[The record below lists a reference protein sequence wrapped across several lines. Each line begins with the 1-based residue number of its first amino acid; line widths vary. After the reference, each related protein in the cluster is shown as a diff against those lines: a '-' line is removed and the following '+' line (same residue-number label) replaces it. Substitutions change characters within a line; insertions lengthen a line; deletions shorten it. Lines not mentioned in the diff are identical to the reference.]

1 MSLQRKKKPV
11 EFHFVDMNDPDR
23 YKKLKVARAC
33 DFCRRRKSKCDIGIP
48 GSGTCSNCHKHQM
61 VCIFSPVTSRGS
73 DASSTRPEDALLT
86 PQYQPQH
93 LQYQQ
98 QQPQQHQQQ
107 PNAVEQYA
115 LKYPLLCIKDGQVGY
130 EVDQLITF
138 IDEHAVD
145 QPINS
150 LDINNFQE
158 PSLQLESKLFSIYFQ
173 QVHPAFPVLLKQ
185 SVLNIHS
192 QDRLLLSKTLR
203 YAIMTIACH
212 FYPKT
217 ASTPYDYPH
226 NQDVSSNNTA
236 AANYFYDIAR
246 KELDTA
252 TFTKKLDVVQSLL
265 LLYKH
270 TEIMYKDGTR
280 YLEQAQ
286 DLVSQISSIMPQQQ
300 EMINR
305 TRWILFG
312 IIGLSNLSD
321 VRYSTM
327 YKRIDLPDELPQA
340 LQEEIKDDNSAQQHV
355 NRFAQIANLSV
366 LYSHTVQS
374 LITCST
380 PHLICLTQFK
390 EIRQH
395 WHDSVTQSRLLT
407 NQDQEQDIDI
417 MILYSAILY
426 DMLYL
431 LLVLHYRLIET
442 EWESIETAYRL
453 QRMVHNLVTRASFLS
468 TVQCR
473 RMASFA
479 LMLSLQLQVSR
490 DKIDVDFIQQVRQTL
505 QCMKIDARID
515 NALQELISNQV
526 NVQAPAPP
534 PPPMDYFSL
543 IPQPI
548 MHSTSSSPLD
558 FPSSSTPGL
567 WDILSTTTNGGLSTP
582 IREEDS
588 NQTSDWILDQQRR
601 QQQQLQMYELQQHM
615 SYFTPVLPGTNNTG
629 SSNQA
634 ATTTTAATT
643 ATGATTNTDYSYL
656 IPDIWSPTTIENL
669 NQMKI

>member
-73 DASSTRPEDALLT
+73 DASTTRPEDALLT
-86 PQYQPQH
+86 PQYQPQP

-98 QQPQQHQQQ
+98 QKQHQQQ
-107 PNAVEQYA
+107 PNALEQYA
-115 LKYPLLCIKDGQVGY
+115 LKYPLLCIKGGQVGY

-138 IDEHAVD
+138 TDEHVVD

-150 LDINNFQE
+150 LDMNDFQE

-217 ASTPYDYPH
+217 PSTPYDYPH

-246 KELDTA
+246 KELDTTA
-252 TFTKKLDVVQSLL
+252 FTKKLDVVQSLL

-270 TEIMYKDGTR
+270 SEIMYKDGTR

-286 DLVSQISSIMPQQQ
+286 DLVSQISSIVPQQQ

-321 VRYSTM
+321 PRYSTM
-327 YKRIDLPDELPQA
+327 YKRIDLPVELPQA
-340 LQEEIKDDNSAQQHV
+340 LQEEVKDDNSAQQHV

-380 PHLICLTQFK
+380 THLICLTQFK

-395 WHDSVTQSRLLT
+395 WHDSLHPVTQSRLLT

-442 EWESIETAYRL
+442 EWESIEAAYRL

-479 LMLSLQLQVSR
+479 LMLSLQLQISR
-490 DKIDVDFIQQVRQTL
+490 DKIDVDFVQQVRQTL
-505 QCMKIDARID
+505 QYMKIDARID
-515 NALQELISNQV
+515 RALQELISNQT
-526 NVQAPAPP
+526 PAP

-548 MHSTSSSPLD
+548 MHSSTSSPLD

-582 IREEDS
+582 IREEDNS
-588 NQTSDWILDQQRR
+588 QTSDWILDQQRQ
-601 QQQQLQMYELQQHM
+601 QQQQLQMYELQQRM
-615 SYFTPVLPGTNNTG
+615 SYFTPILPGTNSTG
-629 SSNQA
+629 SSNEA
-634 ATTTTAATT
+634 TTTTTTTATTTTAAS
-643 ATGATTNTDYSYL
+643 TDTDFSYL

>member
-61 VCIFSPVTSRGS
+61 VCIFSPVTSRTS
-73 DASSTRPEDALLT
+73 DSGTRPEDALLT
-86 PQYQPQH
+86 PQH
-93 LQYQQ
+93 NLQQ
-98 QQPQQHQQQ
+98 QQQQQ
-107 PNAVEQYA
+107 QQQNPLDQYA
-115 LKYPLLCIKDGQVGY
+115 AKYPLLCIKDGQVGY
-130 EVDQLITF
+130 EVSQLITF
-138 IDEHAVD
+138 TDEDSVD
-145 QPINS
+145 QPINQ
-150 LDINNFQE
+150 LDRNNIQE
-158 PSLQLESKLFSIYFQ
+158 PSLQLESKLFDIYFQ

-203 YAIMTIACH
+203 YAIMALACH
-212 FYPKT
+212 FYPKSP
-217 ASTPYDYPH
+217 STPYDYPYKR
-226 NQDVSSNNTA
+226 DVSSDNTA
-236 AANYFYDIAR
+236 AASYFYDVAR
-246 KELDTA
+246 QELEAT

-270 TEIMYKDGTR
+270 AEITYKDGIR

-286 DLVSQISSIMPQQQ
+286 DLISQISSIMPQQQ

-305 TRWILFG
+305 TRWLLFG

-321 VRYSTM
+321 PRYNCM
-327 YKRIDLPDELPQA
+327 YKKVDLPVELPQA
-340 LQEEIKDDNSAQQHV
+340 LQEEISDDNSAQQHV

-380 PHLICLTQFK
+380 THIICLNQFK

-395 WHDSVTQSRLLT
+395 WHNSLHPVTQSKLLSSDDPD
-407 NQDQEQDIDI
+407 QDVE
-417 MILYSAILY
+417 ILILCSAILY

-431 LLVLHYRLIET
+431 LLVLHYNLVKT
-442 EWESIETAYRL
+442 EWESVETAYRL
-453 QRMVHNLVTRASFLS
+453 QRMVHNWVTRPAFMS

-479 LMLSLQLQVSR
+479 LMLSLQLHIST
-490 DKIDVDFIQQVRQTL
+490 DKLDTDFIQQIRQTL
-505 QCMKIDARID
+505 QYVKIDSRID
-515 NALQELISNQV
+515 SELQELLSTKAVAQ
-526 NVQAPAPP
+526 PP
-534 PPPMDYFSL
+534 PPPPLDYFSL
-543 IPQPI
+543 IPQSI
-548 MHSTSSSPLD
+548 MHSTTSSPLD

-567 WDILSTTTNGGLSTP
+567 WDILSTTTNGGLTTP
-582 IREEDS
+582 IKEEENS
-588 NQTSDWILDQQRR
+588 QTSDWTIDQQQQQR
-601 QQQQLQMYELQQHM
+601 QQQRLQLYELQQQM
-615 SYFTPVLPGTNNTG
+615 TYFTPTMPGSATTS
-629 SSNQA
+629 SSNEAA
-634 ATTTTAATT
+634 AT
-643 ATGATTNTDYSYL
+643 NTDVDYSYL

>member
-1 MSLQRKKKPV
+1 MSSFSITFL
-11 EFHFVDMNDPDR
+11 F
-23 YKKLKVARAC
+23 YKCSFKFNSYR
-33 DFCRRRKSKCDIGIP
+33 CDIGVP

-86 PQYQPQH
+86 PQYQPQPP
-93 LQYQQ
+93 QYHHHHQQ
-98 QQPQQHQQQ
+98 QQHLQQ
-107 PNAVEQYA
+107 PYA
-115 LKYPLLCIKDGQVGY
+115 LEHYALQYPLLCIKDGQVGY
-130 EVDQLITF
+130 EADQLITF
-138 IDEHAVD
+138 TDKHPVD
-145 QPINS
+145 QPISS
-150 LDINNFQE
+150 LDTSNFQE

-192 QDRLLLSKTLR
+192 QDRLLLSKLLR

-217 ASTPYDYPH
+217 ASTPYNYPH
-226 NQDVSSNNTA
+226 NQDVSSNNTT
-236 AANYFYDIAR
+236 AANCFYDIAR
-246 KELDTA
+246 KELDATA
-252 TFTKKLDVVQSLL
+252 YTKKLDVVQSLL

-270 TEIMYKDGTR
+270 NEIMYKDGTR

-286 DLVSQISSIMPQQQ
+286 EIASQLSSVVPQQQ

-305 TRWILFG
+305 TRWVLFG
-312 IIGLSNLSD
+312 IIGLSSLSD
-321 VRYSTM
+321 PRYSAM
-327 YKRIDLPDELPQA
+327 YKRIDLPVELPQA

-374 LITCST
+374 LITCS
-380 PHLICLTQFK
+380 PAHLICLTQFK

-395 WHDSVTQSRLLT
+395 WHDSLHPVTQSRLLT
-407 NQDQEQDIDI
+407 SQDQEQDMDI

-453 QRMVHNLVTRASFLS
+453 QRMVHNWVTRASFMS

-479 LMLSLQLQVSR
+479 LMLSLQLQISR

-505 QCMKIDARID
+505 QYIKIDSQID
-515 NALQELISNQV
+515 SALQELVSS
-526 NVQAPAPP
+526 QAIAQA

-543 IPQPI
+543 VPQPI

-558 FPSSSTPGL
+558 IPSSSTPGL

-582 IREEDS
+582 MKEEDR
-588 NQTSDWILDQQRR
+588 NQTSDWILDQRR
-601 QQQQLQMYELQQHM
+601 QQQQQQQMYELQQQM
-615 SYFTPVLPGTNNTG
+615 SYFTPILPGTNSTG
-629 SSNQA
+629 NSNG

-643 ATGATTNTDYSYL
+643 ATATATDTDTDYSYL

>member
-1 MSLQRKKKPV
+1 
-11 EFHFVDMNDPDR
+11 
-23 YKKLKVARAC
+23 
-33 DFCRRRKSKCDIGIP
+33 
-48 GSGTCSNCHKHQM
+48 M

-86 PQYQPQH
+86 PQYQSQPPQYH
-93 LQYQQ
+93 HQQ
-98 QQPQQHQQQ
+98 QQQQQQQYLQQ
-107 PNAVEQYA
+107 PNALEQYA
-115 LKYPLLCIKDGQVGY
+115 SKCPLLCIKDGQVGY

-138 IDEHAVD
+138 ADEHAVD
-145 QPINS
+145 QPITS
-150 LDINNFQE
+150 LDMSNFQE

-236 AANYFYDIAR
+236 AADYFYDIAR
-246 KELDTA
+246 KELGTA
-252 TFTKKLDVVQSLL
+252 PFVKKLDVVQSLL

-270 TEIMYKDGTR
+270 NEIMYKDGTR

-286 DLVSQISSIMPQQQ
+286 DLVSQISSVVPQQQ

-305 TRWILFG
+305 TRWVLFG

-321 VRYSTM
+321 ARYSAM
-327 YKRIDLPDELPQA
+327 YKRIDLPVELPQA
-340 LQEEIKDDNSAQQHV
+340 LQQEIKDDNSAQQHV

-380 PHLICLTQFK
+380 AHLICLTQFK

-395 WHDSVTQSRLLT
+395 WHDSLHPVTQSRLLT

-431 LLVLHYRLIET
+431 LLVLHYRLIEH

-453 QRMVHNLVTRASFLS
+453 QRMVHNLVTRASFLA

-490 DKIDVDFIQQVRQTL
+490 DKIDVDFIHQVRQTL
-505 QCMKIDARID
+505 QCIKIDARID
-515 NALQELISNQV
+515 NALQELIV
-526 NVQAPAPP
+526 NVQVSTPAPQP
-534 PPPMDYFSL
+534 QPQPPMDYFSL

-548 MHSTSSSPLD
+548 MHSTTSSPLD

-582 IREEDS
+582 IREEDN
-588 NQTSDWILDQQRR
+588 NQTSDWILDQQRQ
-601 QQQQLQMYELQQHM
+601 QQQQLQMYQLQQQM
-615 SYFTPVLPGTNNTG
+615 SYFTPILPGTNSSG
-629 SSNQA
+629 SSNE
-634 ATTTTAATT
+634 ATTTTTTTTTTT
-643 ATGATTNTDYSYL
+643 ATTDTDYSYL

>member
-1 MSLQRKKKPV
+1 MIPLL
-11 EFHFVDMNDPDR
+11 
-23 YKKLKVARAC
+23 YKCSFKFNLYR
-33 DFCRRRKSKCDIGIP
+33 CDIGIP

-73 DASSTRPEDALLT
+73 DSSSTRPEDTLLT
-86 PQYQPQH
+86 PQHQPQPQH
-93 LQYQQ
+93 QQ
-98 QQPQQHQQQ
+98 QQHQQQ
-107 PNAVEQYA
+107 QPNALEQYA
-115 LKYPLLCIKDGQVGY
+115 SKYPLLCIKDGQVGY
-130 EVDQLITF
+130 EVNQLITF
-138 IDEHAVD
+138 TDENAVD
-145 QPINS
+145 QPIS
-150 LDINNFQE
+150 LLDINSFQE
-158 PSLQLESKLFSIYFQ
+158 PSLQLESKLFDIYFQ
-173 QVHPAFPVLLKQ
+173 HVHPAFPVLLKQ

-212 FYPKT
+212 FYPET
-217 ASTPYDYPH
+217 ASTPYAYPH

-236 AANYFYDIAR
+236 AASYFYDIAR
-246 KELDTA
+246 KELEATA
-252 TFTKKLDVVQSLL
+252 FTKKLDVVQSLL

-270 TEIMYKDGTR
+270 NEIMYKDGTR

-286 DLVSQISSIMPQQQ
+286 DLVSQISSMVPQQQ

-305 TRWILFG
+305 TRWVLFG

-321 VRYSTM
+321 SRYSYM
-327 YKRIDLPDELPQA
+327 YKKVDLPVELPQA

-380 PHLICLTQFK
+380 THLICLTQFK

-395 WHDSVTQSRLLT
+395 WHDSLHPVTQSKLLT

-453 QRMVHNLVTRASFLS
+453 QRMVHNWVTRSSFMS

-479 LMLSLQLQVSR
+479 LMLSLQLQISR
-490 DKIDVDFIQQVRQTL
+490 DKVDVDFIQQVRQTL
-505 QCMKIDARID
+505 QYMKIDSRID
-515 NALQELISNQV
+515 NALQELISAQV
-526 NVQAPAPP
+526 VVQPP

-582 IREEDS
+582 IREEE
-588 NQTSDWILDQQRR
+588 NKQTSDWILDQRR
-601 QQQQLQMYELQQHM
+601 QQQQQLQMYELQQQM
-615 SYFTPVLPGTNNTG
+615 SYFTPVLPGYTSTG
-629 SSNQA
+629 SSNEA
-634 ATTTTAATT
+634 TATTATTATTTTTT
-643 ATGATTNTDYSYL
+643 TTTTTDTDYSYL
-656 IPDIWSPTTIENL
+656 IPDVWSPTTIENL